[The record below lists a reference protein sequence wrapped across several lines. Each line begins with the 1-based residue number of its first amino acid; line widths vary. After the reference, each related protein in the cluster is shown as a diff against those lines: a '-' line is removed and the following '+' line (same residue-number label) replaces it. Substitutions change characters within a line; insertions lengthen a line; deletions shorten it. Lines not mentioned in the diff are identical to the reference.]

1 MSPSN
6 IAKLLL
12 LAAIWGTS
20 FMLMRIAAPVFGP
33 MLTTFGRASLATL
46 ALLAYAHSRGVPL
59 QWRRNWRPY
68 LVIGIAN
75 TALPFSLFAWSALH
89 IPSSYMAT
97 MNSLAPVFT
106 ALFGFLLLGERL
118 TAVRLGAFVLGLAG
132 VAVLV
137 GVGPVPAE
145 AMVIFGVLAAMSA
158 AVSYGFAA
166 TYTRMRGNGISPIA
180 MAAGSQCAAALCLIP
195 FGLPGLPHA
204 IDAVQAGVAG
214 PALFAVLVLGVVC
227 TGIAYALFFQ
237 LISAEGATKAIT
249 VTFLVPM
256 TASLWAWLLLDEP
269 VTAGTVAGIAIV
281 LAATATALRAKPAPS
296 RASGKV
302 SA

>member
-1 MSPSN
+1 MSSSN
-6 IAKLLL
+6 IVKLLL

-33 MLTTFGRASLATL
+33 MLTTFGRASLA
-46 ALLAYAHSRGVPL
+46 AIVLLAYAKSRGV
-59 QWRRNWRPY
+59 QMDWRRHWKPY
-68 LVIGIAN
+68 LVIGIGN

-106 ALFGFLLLGERL
+106 AAFGFLLLGERL
-118 TAVRLGAFVLGLAG
+118 TAVRLGAFVLGLLG

-137 GVGPVPAE
+137 GVGPVPAD
-145 AMVIFGVLAAMSA
+145 AMVVLGVLAGMGA
-158 AVSYGFAA
+158 AASYGYAA
-166 TYTRMRGNGISPIA
+166 TYTRMRGAGISPIA
-180 MAAGSQCAAALCLIP
+180 MAAGSQFAAALCLVP
-195 FGLPGLPHA
+195 FAAPGVPHA
-204 IDAVQAGVAG
+204 LAAGTG
-214 PALFAVLVLGVVC
+214 PALLAVLVLGVVC
-227 TGIAYALFFQ
+227 TGVAYALFFQ
-237 LISAEGATKAIT
+237 LIAAEGATKAIT

-281 LAATATALRAKPAPS
+281 LAATATALRAKPAP
-296 RASGKV
+296 RKAT
-302 SA
+302 A

>member
-6 IAKLLL
+6 IARLLL

-33 MLTTFGRASLATL
+33 MLTTFGRASLATV
-46 ALLAYAHSRGVPL
+46 ALLAYAQSRGVPL
-59 QWRRNWRPY
+59 QWRRNWKPY
-68 LVIGIAN
+68 LVIGLAN
-75 TALPFSLFAWSALH
+75 TALPFSLFAWSALY

-106 ALFGFLLLGERL
+106 AVFGFLLLGERL
-118 TAVRLGAFVLGLAG
+118 TPVRLGAFVLGLFG

-145 AMVIFGVLAAMSA
+145 AAVIFGVLAAMGA

-166 TYTRMRGNGISPIA
+166 TYTRMRGGGVAPIA
-180 MAAGSQCAAALCLIP
+180 MAAGSQFAAALCLIP
-195 FGLPGLPHA
+195 FAAPGVPHA
-204 IDAVQAGVAG
+204 LASGTWQA
-214 PALFAVLVLGVVC
+214 LLAVLVLGVVC

-237 LISAEGATKAIT
+237 LISSEGATKAIT

-281 LAATATALRAKPAPS
+281 LTATAIALRAKPAAP
-296 RASGKV
+296 RATEK
-302 SA
+302 APA

>member
-1 MSPSN
+1 MSAQN

-20 FMLMRIAAPVFGP
+20 FLLMRIAAPVFGP
-33 MLTTFGRASLATL
+33 MLTTFGRAALA
-46 ALLAYAHSRGVPL
+46 AVVLLGYAASRGVAL
-59 QWRRNWRPY
+59 DWRRNWKPY
-68 LVIGIAN
+68 LVIGIGN

-106 ALFGFLLLGERL
+106 AVFGFLLLGERL

-137 GVGPVPAE
+137 GVGPVAAD
-145 AMVIFGVLAAMSA
+145 AMVIMGVLAAMGA

-166 TYTRMRGNGISPIA
+166 TYTRMRGTGIAPIA
-180 MAAGSQCAAALCLIP
+180 MAAGSQFAAALCLVP
-195 FGLPGLPHA
+195 FAAPGMPHA
-204 IDAVQAGVAG
+204 FDAGNWSAAC
-214 PALFAVLVLGVVC
+214 AVLVLGVVC
-227 TGIAYALFFQ
+227 TGVAYALFFQ

-281 LAATATALRAKPAPS
+281 LTATAIALRAKPAAP
-296 RASGKV
+296 RVASKA